1 MSKFKIGDHVRI
13 IARTCR
19 DFDRVGTVTDIVPDA
34 AHSFHV
40 TIPGEH
46 PLWFGPNELILA
58 EYQPTNERR
67 EP

>member
-1 MSKFKIGDHVRI
+1 MKFKIGDPVRI

-34 AHSFHV
+34 VHSFHV

-46 PLWFGPNELILA
+46 ALWFGPNELILA
-58 EYQPTNERR
+58 EHQPATEAK
-67 EP
+67 P